1 MDLGGAHLPGDGA
14 GYGGGRS
21 GGSTSRTRAPFSCC
35 SAGSEYRLGLVRAG
49 VETTWMRL
57 VIGRI
62 AASLPAGTG
71 WRAYRGSSDLAR
83 RNDEPTQTLAIDVP
97 GLSNVGFRIFHHP
110 NDLYLVGQRMKRGVR
125 STFLGIRASARFGRA
140 CKLRDSGK
148 KQEALKV
155 AREALAVLGHPD
167 VIRHNAA
174 EGSVL
179 SCSTILVEELA
190 DELNATGADFRDVV
204 DALCYIRAVGPK
216 GEFADWIPYLEHK
229 AAQGPAD
236 AA

>member
-1 MDLGGAHLPGDGA
+1 MNGSRRRPSPGDGA

-35 SAGSEYRLGLVRAG
+35 SAGSEYRLGLGRAG

-110 NDLYLVGQRMKRGVR
+110 NDLYLVGRQDSAPHAIDRKWEQELRSSQAVSARRGGTVGR
-125 STFLGIRASARFGRA
+125 PDLRPCAEGDKAVSNRCARGRLASKGTSAKPERLGIGRRPR
-140 CKLRDSGK
+140 CCSRDSEHRGK
-148 KQEALKV
+148 
-155 AREALAVLGHPD
+155 
-167 VIRHNAA
+167 I
-174 EGSVL
+174 
-179 SCSTILVEELA
+179 
-190 DELNATGADFRDVV
+190 
-204 DALCYIRAVGPK
+204 
-216 GEFADWIPYLEHK
+216 
-229 AAQGPAD
+229 
-236 AA
+236 